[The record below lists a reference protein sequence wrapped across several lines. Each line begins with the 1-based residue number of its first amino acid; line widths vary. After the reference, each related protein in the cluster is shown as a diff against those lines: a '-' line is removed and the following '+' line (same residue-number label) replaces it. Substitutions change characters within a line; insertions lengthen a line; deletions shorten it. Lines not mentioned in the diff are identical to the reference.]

1 MAGLRLMVIAG
12 PPSAGKTSV
21 IRQMIRHI
29 RDTGGSPAFL
39 KIDVVRAFEDEE
51 LKKEF
56 GIPAR
61 KVYSGDMCPDHMSIM
76 VITDAIEWALSQGAD
91 VLIVE
96 SAGLCLRCT
105 PYFTDSFGICVMSSL
120 SGTHAPLKMAPMID
134 LSDMCVVTKT
144 DLISQAEK
152 EVFRESIRQVSPDM
166 EIVETNAIQGT
177 GLRYLFR
184 RMDEVPSISGEDK
197 ISLRGNPPLGV
208 CTICIGKKDVG
219 WQNHFGVIRR
229 IDDADNIYRGE

>member
-1 MAGLRLMVIAG
+1 MDVKLIVVAG

-21 IRQMIRHI
+21 VRQMVAHLLRKETVSYI
-29 RDTGGSPAFL
+29 

-51 LKKEF
+51 LAREF
-56 GIPAR
+56 GIPTR

-76 VITDAIEWALSQGAD
+76 VIRDALEWAGSNGSS
-91 VLIVE
+91 VLICE

-105 PYFTDSFGICVMSSL
+105 PYFTESLGICVMSAI
-120 SGTHAPLKMAPMID
+120 SGMHAPLKMAPMIG
-134 LSDMCVVTKT
+134 LSDVCVVTKT

-152 EVFRESIRQVSPDM
+152 EVFRESIRQVSPSM

-177 GLRYLFR
+177 GMKYLFR
-184 RMDEVPSISGEDK
+184 MLDSALVPASADSIR
-197 ISLRGNPPLGV
+197 LRGIPPLGV
-208 CTICIGKKDVG
+208 CTICIGRKEVG

-229 IDDADNIYRGE
+229 LDDADSIYRGE

>member
-1 MAGLRLMVIAG
+1 MAG

-29 RDTGGSPAFL
+29 SASERVAYI
-39 KIDVVRAFEDEE
+39 KVDVVQAFEDEE
-51 LKKEF
+51 LAAEF
-56 GIPAR
+56 GIPTR
-61 KVYSGDMCPDHMSIM
+61 KVYSWDMCPDHMGIM
-76 VITDAIEWALSQGAD
+76 VIQDAVRWAEAEGAS
-91 VLIVE
+91 VLVYE

-105 PYFTDSFGICVMSSL
+105 PYFTDCLGICVMSAI
-120 SGTHAPLKMAPMID
+120 SGTHAPLKMAPMIA

-152 EVFRESIRQVSPDM
+152 EVFRESIRQVSHDM

-177 GLRYLFR
+177 GMKYLFR
-184 RMDEVPSISGEDK
+184 LLDGAPSISSVDS
-197 ISLRGNPPLGV
+197 IMLRGIPPLGV
-208 CTICIGKKDVG
+208 CTICIGKREVG

-229 IDDADNIYRGE
+229 LQDGDCIYRGE